1 MNILRSSSRSP
12 KNQFDS
18 QERLSGDYKS
28 RFSFNKKSS
37 LKKDKIDNQDP
48 STPLFHRYGS
58 PINSSSGNKKQI
70 NHKMKMQNEKMKQQ
84 INIIDEE

>member
-48 STPLFHRYGS
+48 
-58 PINSSSGNKKQI
+58 
-70 NHKMKMQNEKMKQQ
+70 
-84 INIIDEE
+84 